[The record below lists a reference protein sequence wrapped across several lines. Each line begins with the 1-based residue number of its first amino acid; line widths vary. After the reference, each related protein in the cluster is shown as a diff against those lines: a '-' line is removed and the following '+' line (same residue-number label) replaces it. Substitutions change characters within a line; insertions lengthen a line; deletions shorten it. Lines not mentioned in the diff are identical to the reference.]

1 MDAQALA
8 LQFQLEETEWWP
20 PEKLQAHQFRQI
32 QNVIDHAQA
41 TVPFYRERLAPFA
54 GWVPGLLTM
63 ERFAEIPILT
73 RQEVQEAGK
82 RLHARRLPPGHSPTA
97 PVRTS
102 GSTGRLVEVLATPVT
117 GIMLL
122 ALTMRGHLWHQRDL
136 SAKNLSIRWPRGG
149 GGKPGRWAP
158 LPRTGPNHIIDIKQP
173 LSVLFESLLR
183 EDPVYLQSYPS
194 IIYGL
199 AQLSAETG
207 RKPGKLRQVRT
218 YGETL
223 DPEIRELC
231 REVWGLPMVDS
242 YSAEEV
248 NTIAHQCPE
257 TENLHVQS
265 ENVLMEVLDD
275 RDRPCKPGES
285 GRVVVTSLL
294 NYATP
299 LIRYELRDMVEVS
312 EPCPCGRGLPALKRV
327 LGRVRNLVTLP
338 TGERYRP
345 RIGFKRLKAV
355 APIDFVQLVQ
365 TSLDHVEVR
374 IAADR
379 QVSREE
385 EERMTG
391 IIQEKLHYPFNL
403 TFTYHDQI
411 ARGARGKFEQF
422 RSELPP

>member
-20 PEKLQAHQFRQI
+20 PEKLRAHQFRQI

-102 GSTGRLVEVLATPVT
+102 GSTGRLVEVLGTPVT
-117 GIMLL
+117 AIMLL

-158 LPRTGPNHIIDIKQP
+158 LPRTGPSHVIDINQP
-173 LSVLFESLLR
+173 MSVLFESLLR

-223 DPEIRELC
+223 NPEIRELC

-275 RDRPCKPGES
+275 RDRP
-285 GRVVVTSLL
+285 
-294 NYATP
+294 
-299 LIRYELRDMVEVS
+299 
-312 EPCPCGRGLPALKRV
+312 
-327 LGRVRNLVTLP
+327 
-338 TGERYRP
+338 
-345 RIGFKRLKAV
+345 
-355 APIDFVQLVQ
+355 
-365 TSLDHVEVR
+365 
-374 IAADR
+374 
-379 QVSREE
+379 
-385 EERMTG
+385 
-391 IIQEKLHYPFNL
+391 
-403 TFTYHDQI
+403 
-411 ARGARGKFEQF
+411 
-422 RSELPP
+422 